1 MDIGI
6 IGQGFVGTAIK
17 EAFSPHCKIRTY
29 DKFRNDLSTHK
40 SIASCCGGCEI
51 VFVCVPTPMN
61 PDGSC
66 NTSIVE
72 DICMNLAHVP
82 PHPTLGTIIA
92 IKSTIPPMTTNT
104 IKKGLTA
111 AAAQNA
117 PVVIPGCYSVVF
129 NPEFLIERTATEDFK
144 NTCRVILGG
153 SSVATEIL
161 RKFYLKIFPKAD
173 IIETDSTTAEFIK
186 YAANCF
192 LATKVSL
199 ANEFAEM
206 CSKLGI
212 SYDKVVEYA
221 TKDER
226 LGSTHWSV
234 PGPDGKKGFGGSC
247 FPKDLNALICV
258 AQSLGVDANVLEAV
272 WKTNLQVRPERDWE
286 SLKGRAVN

>member
-6 IGQGFVGTAIK
+6 IGQGFVGTALK

-29 DKFRNDLSTHK
+29 DKFRNDLSTHRD
-40 SIASCCGGCEI
+40 IASFRNGCEI

-72 DICMNLAHVP
+72 NICVSLAHTP
-82 PHPTLGTIIA
+82 PHPTRGIIIV
-92 IKSTIPPMTTNT
+92 IKSTIPPMTTNA
-104 IKKGLTA
+104 I
-111 AAAQNA
+111 NNRINY
-117 PVVIPGCYSVVF
+117 PVIF
-129 NPEFLIERTATEDFK
+129 NPEFLIEKTATEDFK
-144 NTCRVILGG
+144 NTNRVILGG
-153 SSVATEIL
+153 PPVATEIL
-161 RKFYLKIFPKAD
+161 KKFYLKVFPKAD
-173 IIETDSTTAEFIK
+173 IIKTDSTTAEFVK

-199 ANEFAEM
+199 ANEFTEM

-212 SYDKVVEYA
+212 NYDKVIEYA

-226 LGSTHWSV
+226 LGDTHWSV

-247 FPKDLNALICV
+247 FPKDLNALIYV
-258 AQSLGVDANVLEAV
+258 AQSLGVDANVLKAA

-286 SLKGRAVN
+286 LLKGRAVN

>member
-6 IGQGFVGTAIK
+6 IGQGFVGTALK
-17 EAFSPHCKIRTY
+17 EAFSPYCKIRTY

-40 SIASCCGGCEI
+40 GIASCCGGCEI

-66 NTSIVE
+66 DISIVE
-72 DICMNLAHVP
+72 DVCMNLAHTP
-82 PHPTLGTIIA
+82 PHPTRGTIIV
-92 IKSTIPPMTTNT
+92 IKSTIPPMTTNAIREKLIAT
-104 IKKGLTA
+104 E
-111 AAAQNA
+111 
-117 PVVIPGCYSVVF
+117 GCGRRGEGYYSVVF

-144 NTCRVILGG
+144 NTNRVILGG
-153 SSVATEIL
+153 PSVATKIL
-161 RKFYLKIFPKAD
+161 REFYLKVFPKAD

-234 PGPDGKKGFGGSC
+234 PGPDGKRGFGGSC
-247 FPKDLNALICV
+247 FPKDLNALIHV

-272 WKTNLQVRPERDWE
+272 WKTNLQARPERDWE